1 MGGTTEPELV
11 HVPESLSQDPS
22 PAHVVTSSTH
32 LSMDTVNSKRVEST
46 ATLFL
51 KWDFNAIN
59 IFTEEV
65 NEGFGC
71 IYFVFARG
79 AMETPTAE
87 IRLSR

>member
-71 IYFVFARG
+71 IYLRAVRW
-79 AMETPTAE
+79 
-87 IRLSR
+87 RLPRLR